1 MMFDVIVIALAAFAL
16 FRDLSHKNAWIN
28 HTIPLLPKHFE
39 EAISW
44 RWFLVFL
51 NNAPLI
57 SVMGGMFLVNLYLPL
72 IHITKR
78 LLKCR

>member
-1 MMFDVIVIALAAFAL
+1 M
-16 FRDLSHKNAWIN
+16 
-28 HTIPLLPKHFE
+28 PKHFE

-57 SVMGGMFLVNLYLPL
+57 SVMGDMFLVNLYLPL